1 MSGARVLNLDELNFE
16 KSNGVVTVV
25 AQDAMTGAVLMV
37 AHANREAMELT
48 QSSGEMHYTSRTRG
62 LWHKGATSGNVQ
74 RVVSLSADC
83 DGDAVLARVKP
94 AGPACHTGQVS
105 CFGSEALGA
114 DAIGVLDA
122 TIASRAA
129 ALQRA
134 SDVSAVAAGATV
146 DNAASPKLSY
156 TQRLLSDRNLRLKKL
171 GEEVVELATACA
183 DADATR
189 GAEEGADVVYHTLVA
204 LRAIGVSLDDVRRVL
219 GGRQTTS

>member
-1 MSGARVLNLDELNFE
+1 MNTARVLNLDELNFE

-25 AQDAMTGAVLMV
+25 TQDATTGVVLMV
-37 AHANREAMELT
+37 AHANREAMERT
-48 QSSGEMHYTSRTRG
+48 QSSGEMFYTSRTRG

-134 SDVSAVAAGATV
+134 SSVPVVTGGASGDSAP
-146 DNAASPKLSY
+146 SPKMSY

-171 GEEVVELATACA
+171 GEEAVELATACA
-183 DADATR
+183 DADAAR

-219 GGRQTTS
+219 EGRQVVR